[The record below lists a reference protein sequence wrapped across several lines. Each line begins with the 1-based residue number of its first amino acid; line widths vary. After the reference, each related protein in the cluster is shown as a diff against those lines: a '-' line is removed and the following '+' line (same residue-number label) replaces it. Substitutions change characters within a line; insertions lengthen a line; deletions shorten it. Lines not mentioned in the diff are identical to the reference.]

1 MVSGFKKYVIRLVF
15 MYGAIEVANYIIE
28 YEHSQKR
35 IISNL
40 KLQKLLYFVQA
51 NFFRRLG
58 ISCFS
63 DKIEAWSFGPVVVNV
78 YHAYK
83 YYGGLDI
90 TKLKDNVN
98 ICIDQEHKNV
108 INEVLEKF
116 AVTPFYELVDITKHQ
131 TPYIEA
137 RRRGVL
143 YFDNTPEITIQ
154 DIRMFFKG
162 DKD

>member
-1 MVSGFKKYVIRLVF
+1 MYNAIVI
-15 MYGAIEVANYIIE
+15 ANYIIE
-28 YEHSQKR
+28 YEHSQSR
-35 IISNL
+35 SISNL

-58 ISCFS
+58 IPCFS

-90 TKLKDNVN
+90 TKLKDDV
-98 ICIDQEHKNV
+98 IVDISQEHKKI

-116 AVTPFYELVDITKHQ
+116 SDTPVYELVDITHHQ
-131 TPYIEA
+131 TPWIYA
-137 RRRGVL
+137 KRNP
-143 YFDNTPEITIQ
+143 FDNEITNTSIQ
-154 DIRMFFKG
+154 QFFCG
-162 DKD
+162 N

>member
-1 MVSGFKKYVIRLVF
+1 

-28 YEHSQKR
+28 HEHSQKR

-51 NFFRRLG
+51 NFLRILG
-58 ISCFS
+58 IPCFS

-90 TKLKDNVN
+90 TKLKDDVEITISEEDVN
-98 ICIDQEHKNV
+98 I
-108 INEVLEKF
+108 INDVLEMF
-116 AVTPFYELVDITKHQ
+116 SNTPLYELVDITKHQ

-143 YFDNTPEITIQ
+143 FFDNKPEITIQ

>member
-1 MVSGFKKYVIRLVF
+1 

-35 IISNL
+35 IISDL

-58 ISCFS
+58 IPCFS

-90 TKLKDNVN
+90 TKLKDDV
-98 ICIDQEHKNV
+98 IVDISQEHKKI

-116 AVTPFYELVDITKHQ
+116 SDTPVYELVDITHHQ
-131 TPYIEA
+131 TPWIYA
-137 RRRGVL
+137 KRNP
-143 YFDNTPEITIQ
+143 FDNEITNTSIQ
-154 DIRMFFKG
+154 QFFCG
-162 DKD
+162 N